1 MITKNIYT
9 LMLMFFFLVST
20 ACKKD
25 QRQQTDPRT
34 FSLLTQKII
43 TNSDVMANVFSDT
56 TFQLQPG
63 IEETDIHYLSQN
75 GGLSTRIFI
84 LKLDL
89 KNPDVKLQAAT
100 PYDAPGYASQT
111 VPDMARYIDAANNRV
126 LAGINADFFNTSS
139 YVPLGIVYKKGIA
152 VKPTFTDNTDKP
164 QQGLSFLGILA
175 NGKPYIGDKETDYP
189 AIKSQ
194 LKEALGAGVFLVR
207 DHKKV
212 TQTIPTVDPRTS
224 VGITDDEIVYFIVVD
239 GRSFYHSNGINY
251 QEMSKIMYAF
261 GVRDA
266 VNLDGGGSST
276 FMIKHPRAD
285 VWQVRNQ
292 PSDGTPRAIANS
304 WLIVSKTK
312 P

>member
-1 MITKNIYT
+1 
-9 LMLMFFFLVST
+9 MLMFFFLVST
-20 ACKKD
+20 ACKKE
-25 QRQQTDPRT
+25 QSQQTDPRT

-43 TNSDVMANVFSDT
+43 ANSDVMANVFSDT

-63 IEETDIHYLSQN
+63 IEETDIHYLSQS

-100 PYDAPGYASQT
+100 PYDAPGSASQT
-111 VPDMARYIDAANNRV
+111 VPDMAKYIDAANNRV
-126 LAGINADFFNTSS
+126 LAGINGDFFNTSS
-139 YVPLGIVYKKGIA
+139 YVPLGIVYKKGVA
-152 VKPTFTDNTDKP
+152 VKSAFTDNTDKP

-175 NGKPYIGDKETDYP
+175 NGKPYIGDKDTDYP
-189 AIKSQ
+189 AIKNQ

-212 TQTIPTVDPRTS
+212 TQTIPTVDPRTG
-224 VGITDDEIVYFIVVD
+224 VGITDDDVVYFIVVD

-251 QEMSKIMYAF
+251 QEMGKIMYAF
-261 GVRDA
+261 GVKDA

-285 VWQVRNQ
+285 IWQVRNQ
-292 PSDGTPRAIANS
+292 PADGAPRALANS